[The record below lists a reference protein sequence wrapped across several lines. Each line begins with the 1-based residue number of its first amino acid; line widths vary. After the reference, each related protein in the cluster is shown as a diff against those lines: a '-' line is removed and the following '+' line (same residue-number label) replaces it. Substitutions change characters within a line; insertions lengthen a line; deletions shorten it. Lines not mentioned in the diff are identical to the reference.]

1 VGIALA
7 DHVIINHTLDQTIA
21 DMLAIVAQA
30 RRAASL

>member
-1 VGIALA
+1 
-7 DHVIINHTLDQTIA
+7 VIINHTLDQTIA